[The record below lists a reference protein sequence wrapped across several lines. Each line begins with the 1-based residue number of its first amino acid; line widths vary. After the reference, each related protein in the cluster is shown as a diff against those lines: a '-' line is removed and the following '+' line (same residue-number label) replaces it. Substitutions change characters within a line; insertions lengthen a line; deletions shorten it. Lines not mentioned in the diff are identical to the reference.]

1 MLTSTPSPEARA
13 VFEAIA
19 RKIDTSKNHG
29 FEPRC
34 IILGQNPSRE
44 LSEHFLNNW
53 RPLPP
58 DTELFGLPVVTVFH
72 DVEAI
77 QVGI

>member
-1 MLTSTPSPEARA
+1 MPTSAHSA
-13 VFEAIA
+13 VDICSYILQTIQTVRGA
-19 RKIDTSKNHG
+19 G
-29 FEPRC
+29 LEPRC

-44 LSEHFLNNW
+44 LGENLLNNW

-58 DTELFGLPVVTVFH
+58 DTVLFGLPVVTVFH

>member
-1 MLTSTPSPEARA
+1 MLTSTLSPDDVHACIRNRLA
-13 VFEAIA
+13 AA
-19 RKIDTSKNHG
+19 HAAG
-29 FEPRC
+29 LEPRC

-44 LSEHFLNNW
+44 LSEHLLNNW

-58 DTELFGLPVVTVFH
+58 DTVLFGLPVVTVFH

>member
-1 MLTSTPSPEARA
+1 MPTLAPSPKAWAIYEA
-13 VFEAIA
+13 VS
-19 RKIDTSKNHG
+19 RKIADAKQRG
-29 FEPRC
+29 LEPLC

-44 LSEHFLNNW
+44 MCESLLNNW

-58 DTELFGLPVVTVFH
+58 DTELLGLPVVTVFH

>member
-1 MLTSTPSPEARA
+1 MHTSAPSAVDVVFSGIARA
-13 VFEAIA
+13 LA
-19 RKIDTSKNHG
+19 RVHATG
-29 FEPRC
+29 CQPRC